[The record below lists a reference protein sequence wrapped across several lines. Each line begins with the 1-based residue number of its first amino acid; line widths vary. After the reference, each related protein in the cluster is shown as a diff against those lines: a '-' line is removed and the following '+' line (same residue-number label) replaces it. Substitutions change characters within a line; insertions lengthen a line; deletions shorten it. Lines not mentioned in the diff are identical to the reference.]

1 MRRRV
6 IAISVV
12 VGLVAAVCFALPSV
26 KRGLM
31 ARNCL
36 ANMKSIGYA
45 ATVWSQDH
53 NGASPTNWLCFSTEL
68 ITPKMMLCPG
78 DPGRTSVSEWARFGP
93 ENTSY
98 EIVEGGGRWG
108 DSNRVFFRC
117 KLHGYVCM
125 GDGLVLRQAPPP
137 R

>member
-12 VGLVAAVCFALPSV
+12 LGLVAATCCALPSL
-26 KRGLM
+26 KRVLM

-36 ANMKSIGYA
+36 AKMKSMGYA
-45 ATVWSQDH
+45 ATVWSTDH
-53 NGASPTNWLCFSTEL
+53 SGTAPTNWLCFSTEL

-78 DPGRTSVSEWARFGP
+78 DSGRTSVAEWANFGL

-98 EIVEGGGRWG
+98 EIIKGGGRWG
-108 DSNRVFFRC
+108 DSNRVFFQC

-125 GDGLVLRQAPPP
+125 GNGLVLRHAPPP
-137 R
+137 P